1 MYLKSLEVT
10 GFKSFADHTRLDF
23 EPGMIAIVGPNG
35 CGKSNVSDAI
45 RWVLG
50 EQRPTALRCGK
61 MHEVVFNGTDSRKP
75 LGMAE
80 VSITFAGCEGVLNTE
95 YDEVTISRRVFR
107 TGEGQYFINK
117 QPARLKDI
125 QRLFMGTG
133 IGTTSYSVMAQG
145 QIDAILSSRPED
157 RRAVF
162 EEAAGITKFKADR
175 KDALRKIEQTDANLL
190 RLADV
195 IREVKRQIG
204 TLQRQAG
211 KANKYKELRAALRGF
226 DLFLSRRNIRDLDQ
240 RLEIVKL
247 AIQDLIQQIAQ
258 VQDEVTQSELTSGEI
273 HAKIHAG
280 EERIA
285 VLSEQSAQ
293 ADGQY
298 ARAGEIMR
306 VNLQR
311 IDEYRQWAKRD
322 SDEIQQTQSQIDG
335 LKLQQVSFVE
345 QKRRLEEDLLT
356 ATTALEETK
365 EEFDT
370 TQQAIDEARATVQAS
385 RQQAMQC
392 ERTANDLQNNL
403 AQLEARQRD
412 AILRKERLAIERD
425 QLVATVQAQSKL
437 YQEARGRYQQAQE
450 QVTSAT
456 QQLETWLET
465 EESLI
470 DELNVA
476 RKQLGQQQSDA
487 AARRAQIDLLAE
499 QESEQSTELAGNKQL
514 LTAPEQLGLDAS
526 QLVRPLAEAFDIPKE
541 LRLAAEVALRAWV
554 DALIVRTPQDAT
566 QIIQALTARG
576 KDSAARFVIAES
588 LPLPA
593 RVPCE
598 LPRLADRIRCADRDK
613 DLLERLLGNTCLAEQ
628 IPETIPDGITV
639 VTPTGVLRSASGF
652 VEIWMPDG
660 QLSSPIA
667 RKILVQD
674 SREALER
681 LEAANAELSMR
692 VEHQQTRLE
701 ELKQQIASA
710 RRELDGLRHTA
721 AQAEGA
727 AQSAEQELNRLSSRL
742 KVVEEEATALSDQT
756 DGDDRQREDIRAQL
770 EELVARRNTLFE
782 TAEAKQESLRILE
795 TGYNDVSARLTEHR
809 IRVSS
814 MTQQKEHAEAQD
826 ELIAT
831 RIEELTRTIEG
842 RSRGISSYDESIQRL
857 EDENATLEA
866 SLDPLKQES
875 ERIHLAIEEARND
888 RLALARELERAE
900 LELSTQR
907 KRFDEL
913 RDNRGKAELDQTE
926 SNLRRQQILDRIR
939 SDYSLNEAELMAEP
953 DPAWEGGEPLS
964 VPQIQQKVDE
974 LNAQIQ
980 ALGPVNLV
988 AIEEYKQYEER
999 YAFLRA
1005 QESDLQESRA
1015 RIMELIRK
1023 INAKTGEMFQNTFEQ
1038 ANANFEKMFTKLF
1051 NGGQAKLVLLQNA
1064 EDPLECGIDVIARP
1078 PGKRPQTISLLSG
1091 GERTMTAV
1099 SLLFAIFMIKPA
1111 PFCLLDELDAA
1122 LDDSNIGR
1130 FVGALK
1136 EFLVHS
1142 QFLIITHN
1150 QYTIAGS
1157 DIVYGVTMQEK
1168 GVSKILSMRL
1178 HDVATAIPM
1187 KNSSRAKREDDNEGE
1202 EQK

>member
-10 GFKSFADHTRLDF
+10 GFKSFADRTRLDF

-80 VSITFAGCEGVLNTE
+80 VSITFAGCEGILNTE
-95 YDEVTISRRVFR
+95 YDEVTVTRRVFR

-211 KANKYKELRAALRGF
+211 KANKYKELRAALRGY
-226 DLFLSRRNIRDLDQ
+226 DLFLARRAIRDLDQ
-240 RLEIVKL
+240 RLQVVRL
-247 AIQDLIQQIAQ
+247 AIQDLVAQIAEAQ
-258 VQDEVTQSELTSGEI
+258 SIVTQSELASGEI
-273 HAKIHAG
+273 HARIHAG

-298 ARAGEIMR
+298 ARAGEIIR
-306 VNLQR
+306 VNIQR

-322 SDEIQQTQSQIDG
+322 NEEIFQTQSQIDG
-335 LKLQQVSFVE
+335 LKLQQVSFAE
-345 QKRRLEEDLLT
+345 QKLRLEDELAVAT
-356 ATTALEETK
+356 AALGEAK
-365 EEFDT
+365 SEFEA
-370 TQQAIDEARATVQAS
+370 TQREIDSARAMVQTA

-392 ERTANDLQNNL
+392 ERDATALQNSL

-412 AILRKERLAIERD
+412 ALLRKERLSVERE
-425 QLVATVQAQSKL
+425 QLTASLAS
-437 YQEARGRYQQAQE
+437 R
-450 QVTSAT
+450 
-456 QQLETWLET
+456 QQLHDEADSRFRTAREAVEAASAKLDVLLE
-465 EESLI
+465 SRDVLVQ
-470 DELNVA
+470 ELDSD
-476 RKQLGQQQSDA
+476 RRQLASQESDA
-487 AARRAQIDLLAE
+487 AARRAQIELLAE
-499 QESEQSTELAGNKQL
+499 QEGSQESNLAGNRL
-514 LTAPEQLGLDAS
+514 LVESPGRLGVSLAAPLE
-526 QLVRPLAEAFDIPKE
+526 PLAEAFDIPKE
-541 LRLAAEVALRAWV
+541 LRLAAEVALRAWF
-554 DALIVRTPQDAT
+554 DALLVRSPDEARG
-566 QIIQALTARG
+566 ILGALSDRG
-576 KDSAARFVIAES
+576 KDAAARLVLSEGI
-588 LPLPA
+588 PVPA
-593 RVPCE
+593 RVAYP
-598 LPRLADRIRCADRDK
+598 LPRLADLVECRPQYRELR
-613 DLLERLLGNTCLAEQ
+613 ERLLGNVCLAEEL
-628 IPETIPDGITV
+628 PTSVPHGLTV
-639 VTPTGVLRSASGF
+639 VTPKGLYLSGDGYAE
-652 VEIWMPDG
+652 VWMPDS

-667 RKILVQD
+667 RKIFVAD
-674 SREALER
+674 SQAALAQLENSNKALAER
-681 LEAANAELSMR
+681 VASGL
-692 VEHQQTRLE
+692 TRLE
-701 ELKQQIASA
+701 ELKAQIASA
-710 RRELDGLRHTA
+710 RSELETLRHTA

-727 AQSAEQELNRLSSRL
+727 ALSSSQELDRIAARLQT
-742 KVVEEEATALSDQT
+742 VESENAALGNETQDA
-756 DGDDRQREDIRAQL
+756 DRQREELRVRL
-770 EELVARRNTLFE
+770 EETIASRNALFE
-782 TAEAKQESLRILE
+782 TAEQKQESLRVLE
-795 TGYNDVSARLTEHR
+795 DTYNEVSARLTEHR

-826 ELIAT
+826 ELLVA
-831 RIEELTRTIEG
+831 RIDELARTIEG
-842 RSRGISSYDESIQRL
+842 RARGISSYDESIRRL
-857 EDENATLEA
+857 EDENTTLEA
-866 SLDPLKQES
+866 SLEPLKQES
-875 ERIHLAIEEARND
+875 ERIHAAIEEARAE
-888 RLALARELERAE
+888 RLVLARELERAE
-900 LELSTQR
+900 AELAAQR
-907 KRFDEL
+907 KRFDDL
-913 RDNRGKAELDQTE
+913 RDNKGKAELDQTE

-939 SDYSLNEAELMAEP
+939 SDYSLDEPTLMTEP
-953 DPAWEGGEPLS
+953 DPEWENGSPPS
-964 VPQIQQKVDE
+964 IPQIQAKVDD

-1005 QESDLQESRA
+1005 QETDLQESRA

-1023 INAKTGEMFQNTFEQ
+1023 INAKTGEMFQNTFTQ

-1099 SLLFAIFMIKPA
+1099 SLLFAIFMITPA

-1136 EFLVHS
+1136 DFLVHS

-1157 DIVYGVTMQEK
+1157 DLVYGVTMQEK

-1178 HDVATAIPM
+1178 QDVATTIPL
-1187 KNSSRAKREDDNEGE
+1187 KNSSRLAPETA
-1202 EQK
+1202 